1 MNSRDPKLIALLFN
15 DCINNQD
22 IKGITNLMTK
32 DHVFIDRHGD
42 CFGDMINGWK
52 EFFQNFPTYKNTFTQ
67 VESQEN
73 LVILIGYAR
82 WSEDSLEEDHAI
94 WTATIENDLVAEWHI
109 YEDTEE
115 NREKLSIKK

>member
-15 DCINNQD
+15 ECINNQD
-22 IKGITNLMTK
+22 IKGISNLMTK

-52 EFFQNFPTYKNTFTQ
+52 EFFQNFPTYKNTFTR
-67 VESQEN
+67 VESQES
-73 LVILIGYAR
+73 LVILIGYAK
-82 WSEDSLEEDHAI
+82 WSIDSLEEDHAI
-94 WTATIENDLVAEWHI
+94 WTATIENDLVAKWHI